1 MVMVAVMMPVV
12 VIHHLIPATESLAEI
27 GALIARTVRVAEIVM
42 PIRIRW
48 LVGIDIVAGGLD
60 SVMEAAMPGP

>member
-12 VIHHLIPATESLAEI
+12 VIHHLIPATEPLAEI

-48 LVGIDIVAGGLD
+48 LVGIDIVASGLD